1 MILMTCWQ
9 LCSFIYNNKSSD
21 LMLGL
26 IRETVRAEHKNPSFT
41 RSKIKDN

>member
-1 MILMTCWQ
+1 MYISLLLQLEMILMTCWQ

-26 IRETVRAEHKNPSFT
+26 IRETVRA
-41 RSKIKDN
+41 